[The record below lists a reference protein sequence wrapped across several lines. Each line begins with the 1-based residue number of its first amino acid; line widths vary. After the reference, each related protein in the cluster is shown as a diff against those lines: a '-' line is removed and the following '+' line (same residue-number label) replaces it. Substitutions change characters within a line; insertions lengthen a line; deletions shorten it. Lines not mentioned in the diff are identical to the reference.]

1 MAEVLDTNV
10 MTLPQW
16 AAYMGWKS
24 PGMAYQARGEGR
36 LVMAPDGQH
45 VLAEESRAR
54 YLGTAAPSHT
64 GVAKRHARQRTARQ
78 EPTSAE
84 GEHTQH
90 EEPDRA
96 GKAYQNARAVRER
109 YLSLEAKR
117 AYEVAIGK
125 LADRAEAAHIAALAM
140 TEIRAR
146 LETVAVTLAPMLAAA
161 SDESAITAMLRD
173 EFEQAQRAMAMHF
186 KTLQQ
191 EQPV

>member
-1 MAEVLDTNV
+1 VAEVLDTNV

-64 GVAKRHARQRTARQ
+64 GVAKRHARQRAAQQ
-78 EPTSAE
+78 EV
-84 GEHTQH
+84 GGH
-90 EEPDRA
+90 EPHEDSDRVT
-96 GKAYQNARAVRER
+96 GAYQRARATREKF
-109 YLSLEAKR
+109 LALEAKR

-125 LADRAEAAHIAALAM
+125 LADRSEAAHIAALAM

-191 EQPV
+191 EQPA